1 MSSDYPILDPEAI
14 SGLRELSPG
23 DDSFLKEIIE
33 IFLEDT
39 PARINDARSTLA
51 TGDTVAF
58 IRAAHTI
65 KGSCGNLGAERLR
78 RTAERIEH
86 DARKNG
92 LVGLESAVAELEAEF
107 AAARS
112 ALSALL

>member
-1 MSSDYPILDPEAI
+1 MSSDSPVLDPEAI
-14 SGLRELSPG
+14 SSLRELSPG
-23 DDSFLKEIIE
+23 DDTFLKEIIQ

-39 PARINDARSTLA
+39 PARINDARVTLA
-51 TGDTVAF
+51 AGDAVAF

-86 DARKNG
+86 GARKNG
-92 LVGLESAVAELEAEF
+92 LVGLENAVAELEAEF
-107 AAARS
+107 ASVRT